1 MNNKKYNLSNFF
13 ETLKSDANFN
23 TLKERIGNNT
33 ALSIKTKDGK
43 KINIYSA
50 EMFYLLSSE
59 DYKDE
64 GFINAY
70 AKGYHNGNEFIENK
84 TQKALNGFF
93 KSCPEKYIDEL
104 KVFYFDKA
112 PNEVFGYKQI
122 ATGKPLT
129 LRIELIEKIGFASG
143 VINAIDL
150 MKEEN
155 TAFFLGFDDENNEP
169 PQQDKNIKT
178 DEVIKEFKD
187 FFIPDVKIETI
198 NNIQTNYKD
207 LIGKKMAFLIYLLET
222 EFKIINYSLNGKNDS
237 RKHFVKSLKS
247 IDTKMQGINKHF
259 EANSTNL
266 SIHKFEND
274 NDYKKIKDFLTKT
287 I

>member
-104 KVFYFDKA
+104 KILYFNEA

-155 TAFFLGFDDENNEP
+155 TSFFHGFDDENNEP
-169 PQQDKNIKT
+169 PQQAKNIKS
-178 DEVIKEFKD
+178 DEVNKKLHNRIF
-187 FFIPDVKIETI
+187 VG
-198 NNIQTNYKD
+198 NYFEVWQSMFEK
-207 LIGKKMAFLIYLLET
+207 
-222 EFKIINYSLNGKNDS
+222 FKINKRKRTDIDFMFEVMKYNNQIHSNIGYRDIEDWINEEYE
-237 RKHFVKSLKS
+237 
-247 IDTKMQGINKHF
+247 IAF
-259 EANSTNL
+259 E
-266 SIHKFEND
+266 
-274 NDYKKIKDFLTKT
+274 KIKYTNHKATSNDKRLIIYNEIIQKQM
-287 I
+287 

>member
-1 MNNKKYNLSNFF
+1 
-13 ETLKSDANFN
+13 
-23 TLKERIGNNT
+23 
-33 ALSIKTKDGK
+33 
-43 KINIYSA
+43 
-50 EMFYLLSSE
+50 MFYLLSSE

>member
-1 MNNKKYNLSNFF
+1 MNNNKYNLFDFF

-33 ALSIKTKDGK
+33 VLSIKTKDGK

>member
-169 PQQDKNIKT
+169 PQQAKNIKT
-178 DEVIKEFKD
+178 DEVEKYNWFIIGLKFANGEMKALLKTHNNNATKIANELGNKD
-187 FFIPDVKIETI
+187 GFRPYISESIGVKKYTSE
-198 NNIQTNYKD
+198 
-207 LIGKKMAFLIYLLET
+207 
-222 EFKIINYSLNGKNDS
+222 
-237 RKHFVKSLKS
+237 KS
-247 IDTKMQGINKHF
+247 IYSDYNKM
-259 EANSTNL
+259 
-266 SIHKFEND
+266 
-274 NDYKKIKDFLTKT
+274 KT
-287 I
+287 IIEYCKAEKTEIQSEFSMYFNKLEQEQ

>member
-43 KINIYSA
+43 KINIYSV

-169 PQQDKNIKT
+169 PQQAKNIKT
-178 DEVIKEFKD
+178 DEVEKYNWFIIGLKFANGEMKALLKTHNNNATKIANELGNKD
-187 FFIPDVKIETI
+187 GFRPYISESIGVKKYTSE
-198 NNIQTNYKD
+198 
-207 LIGKKMAFLIYLLET
+207 
-222 EFKIINYSLNGKNDS
+222 
-237 RKHFVKSLKS
+237 KS
-247 IDTKMQGINKHF
+247 IYSDYNKM
-259 EANSTNL
+259 
-266 SIHKFEND
+266 
-274 NDYKKIKDFLTKT
+274 KT
-287 I
+287 IIEYCKAEKTEIQSEFSMYFNKLEQEQ

>member
-1 MNNKKYNLSNFF
+1 MKAKTYTDYYNILLEGCKEAFKSIELKEYLYTDEAMEENKEYFVSKESIKQIGINKSNNLIVNYQIERDMKTDFLRFLERQQQVFEKKYLIPRNEFY
-13 ETLKSDANFN
+13 EKCLKSLNIKLTELN
-23 TLKERIGNNT
+23 RQEYRVLNNISDMGT
-33 ALSIKTKDGK
+33 PPDPLLFLEYMKWDIKSKSLQT
-43 KINIYSA
+43 
-50 EMFYLLSSE
+50 
-59 DYKDE
+59 
-64 GFINAY
+64 
-70 AKGYHNGNEFIENK
+70 NK
-84 TQKALNGFF
+84 T
-93 KSCPEKYIDEL
+93 PE
-104 KVFYFDKA
+104 
-112 PNEVFGYKQI
+112 
-122 ATGKPLT
+122 
-129 LRIELIEKIGFASG
+129 
-143 VINAIDL
+143 
-150 MKEEN
+150 
-155 TAFFLGFDDENNEP
+155 

>member
-43 KINIYSA
+43 KINIYSV

-143 VINAIDL
+143 VINTIDL
-150 MKEEN
+150 IKEEN

-169 PQQDKNIKT
+169 PQQAKNIKT
-178 DEVIKEFKD
+178 DEVEKYNWFIIGLKFANGEMKALLKTHNNNATKIANELGNKD
-187 FFIPDVKIETI
+187 GFRPYISESIGVKKYTSE
-198 NNIQTNYKD
+198 
-207 LIGKKMAFLIYLLET
+207 
-222 EFKIINYSLNGKNDS
+222 
-237 RKHFVKSLKS
+237 KS
-247 IDTKMQGINKHF
+247 IYSDYNKM
-259 EANSTNL
+259 
-266 SIHKFEND
+266 
-274 NDYKKIKDFLTKT
+274 KT
-287 I
+287 IIEYCKAEKTEIQSEFSMYFNKLEQEQ